1 MKVMIYIH
9 THTEVHAHKFP
20 HSPSAGGI
28 PLATG
33 VGSGV
38 TEKVRNKRY
47 FLTGL
52 GIGV

>member
-1 MKVMIYIH
+1 MRVTIY
-9 THTEVHAHKFP
+9 THTEVHAHMSP
-20 HSPSAGGI
+20 HSSSAGGI

-38 TEKVRNKRY
+38 TKEVGLKKH

-52 GIGV
+52 GIGL